1 MEQDEPIYTI
11 LCEKI
16 SNVLKIYDPQK
27 SELYLTYDIHRYI
40 RAEIVEMLTNELNQ
54 IPGLSQHKALNTFV
68 TYALRAAIRETK
80 YFKKEKQGDYTD
92 AQIIQNRITK
102 LQKMINQKYL
112 LVFKK
117 SQKTKAEKE
126 AEFKNSVLSQLT
138 EIKTAI
144 QEIKNM
150 LNQ

>member
-11 LCEKI
+11 LCEKN
-16 SNVLKIYDPQK
+16 SNALKIYNLEK
-27 SELYLTYDIHRYI
+27 SKLYLTNDIHRYI

-80 YFKKEKQGDYTD
+80 FFKKEKQGDYTD
-92 AQIIQNRITK
+92 VQIIQNRITK
-102 LQKMINQKYL
+102 MHKMINQKYL

-117 SQKTKAEKE
+117 PQKTKQK
-126 AEFKNSVLSQLT
+126 KKRSL
-138 EIKTAI
+138 KTP
-144 QEIKNM
+144 
-150 LNQ
+150 